1 MNVDGD
7 DGHGMVPD
15 PLLLDDDIEALLR
28 GAEPS
33 VAARHLLPFVR
44 GVRAAGDDPAP
55 RPTAEL
61 ARVLA
66 GIDTEVA
73 PVAVLPKV
81 RTARVTRRRA
91 AARRV
96 AGAALAAKLAVGA
109 TAAVAGVAGAGA
121 LHVIPGAPGEAVRR
135 AIETVTPL
143 ELDDDRGRAD
153 DGPAPTQPTPA
164 TTPDGT
170 GGEHGDR
177 VSDDAT
183 GADGSERGVDGP
195 TVADQAPGADRR
207 AEGAPAGPP
216 ASVPAHGRGGAGTPD
231 SEPPADDETPGAAT
245 PPGAS
250 GATGQGAGAATAGP
264 PSTVPAP

>member
-1 MNVDGD
+1 MSIDGD

-15 PLLLDDDIEALLR
+15 PLLLDDDIEALLL

-33 VAARHLLPFVR
+33 VAARHLAPFVR
-44 GVRAAGDDPAP
+44 GVRAVSDAPAP

-61 ARVLA
+61 ARFLA
-66 GIDTEVA
+66 GIDSEVA
-73 PVAVLPKV
+73 PVTPLPKV

-121 LHVIPGAPGEAVRR
+121 LHVLPGTPGEAVRR

-143 ELDDDRGRAD
+143 ELDDDHGRAD
-153 DGPAPTQPTPA
+153 DTPAPAEPA
-164 TTPDGT
+164 PPGAPDGT

-183 GADGSERGVDGP
+183 GADGSAPGVDGP

-216 ASVPAHGRGGAGTPD
+216 ASVPAPGHGNDGNPDPGTPAAGE
-231 SEPPADDETPGAAT
+231 SPGVAT

-250 GATGQGAGAATAGP
+250 GEGTGAGTAGP
-264 PSTVPAP
+264 PSTAPAP